1 MVLQLVLAAGLGGTG
16 NHHLPLCSGRGSGAE
31 GPGIHGPLE
40 LTAWPSAAAP
50 SSLLLSQSYNKCVLQ
65 GGDCIK
71 YFTSPPVYS
80 AIWECTISQLWLL
93 FISK

>member
-31 GPGIHGPLE
+31 GPGIHGPPGTDSPAVSSCSLQFAPLPE
-40 LTAWPSAAAP
+40 LQQVCAP
-50 SSLLLSQSYNKCVLQ
+50 R
-65 GGDCIK
+65 GDCIE